1 MSIRLFFREIQL
13 QEIKARGRFGA
24 VWKGIMTYR
33 ETDSNEEIRKTVA
46 VKIFPMQDKNSWQA
60 EQEIYNLP
68 RMDHESILK
77 FIQCERRGENLAME
91 YWLTTEFHEYGKY
104 NMLCRKF
111 FKYKNSITYCIYF
124 V

>member
-1 MSIRLFFREIQL
+1 
-13 QEIKARGRFGA
+13 
-24 VWKGIMTYR
+24 MTYR

-91 YWLTTEFHEYGKY
+91 YWLTTEFHEYGNY
-104 NMLCRKF
+104 NMFCRIF
-111 FKYKNSITYCIYF
+111 FSINLLPEKNHYLLHLFRLHYIIS
-124 V
+124 

>member
-1 MSIRLFFREIQL
+1 
-13 QEIKARGRFGA
+13 
-24 VWKGIMTYR
+24 MTYR

-104 NMLCRKF
+104 NMFCRNLKDQN
-111 FKYKNSITYCIYF
+111 Y

>member
-1 MSIRLFFREIQL
+1 
-13 QEIKARGRFGA
+13 
-24 VWKGIMTYR
+24 MTYR

-104 NMLCRKF
+104 NMFCRNIF
-111 FKYKNSITYCIYF
+111 SINLKNSLKKVLHIAFRLNLKNYR
-124 V
+124 VSL

>member
-1 MSIRLFFREIQL
+1 
-13 QEIKARGRFGA
+13 
-24 VWKGIMTYR
+24 MTYR
-33 ETDSNEEIRKTVA
+33 DTESNDEIQKTVA

-91 YWLTTEFHEYGKY
+91 YWLTTEFHEYGNY
-104 NMLCRKF
+104 NIFSRKI
-111 FKYKNSITYCIYF
+111 KNTNVNYIFS
-124 V
+124 

>member
-1 MSIRLFFREIQL
+1 MYLNICREIQL

-24 VWKGIMTYR
+24 VWKGTMTYHDT
-33 ETDSNEEIRKTVA
+33 ESNEDVRKTVA

-68 RMDHESILK
+68 RMDHDSILK

-91 YWLTTEFHEYGKY
+91 YWLTTEFHDNGKY
-104 NMLCRKF
+104 
-111 FKYKNSITYCIYF
+111 
-124 V
+124 

>member
-1 MSIRLFFREIQL
+1 M

-24 VWKGIMTYR
+24 VWKGTMTYQNP
-33 ETDSNEEIRKTVA
+33 DSDEEVRKTVA

-68 RMDHESILK
+68 RMDHDSILK

-91 YWLTTEFHEYGKY
+91 YWLTTEFHEYGK
-104 NMLCRKF
+104 
-111 FKYKNSITYCIYF
+111 
-124 V
+124 

>member
-1 MSIRLFFREIQL
+1 
-13 QEIKARGRFGA
+13 
-24 VWKGIMTYR
+24 MTYR

-104 NMLCRKF
+104 NMFCREF
-111 FKYKNSITYCIYF
+111 FQYKSENKYYILHLFRLNLKHYRVSL
-124 V
+124 